1 MDAKVKEFLEK
12 KQAEGNDS
20 LVEAKH
26 SLLERLGLVERVE
39 VKKEENPISSYYDNE
54 SGKFVYY
61 KYAYPEITDEEYKQ
75 LLKYDPDRKAQSEN
89 NGEEGLSIVAT
100 IYLFLCA
107 TACLICIFAALVDGG
122 FVWAIY
128 GVSALVSGLVQYWI
142 VKVFTNISRK
152 STAIYKLLEDKEK

>member
-1 MDAKVKEFLEK
+1 MDAKVKEFLEQ
-12 KQAEGNDS
+12 KQVEDNYI
-20 LVEAKH
+20 LLEAKH
-26 SLLERLGLVERVE
+26 SLLERLGLVQRV
-39 VKKEENPISSYYDNE
+39 VVARDDKEAVGWYCEKGE
-54 SGKFVYY
+54 FVYY

-107 TACLICIFAALVDGG
+107 TACLICIFVALENGG